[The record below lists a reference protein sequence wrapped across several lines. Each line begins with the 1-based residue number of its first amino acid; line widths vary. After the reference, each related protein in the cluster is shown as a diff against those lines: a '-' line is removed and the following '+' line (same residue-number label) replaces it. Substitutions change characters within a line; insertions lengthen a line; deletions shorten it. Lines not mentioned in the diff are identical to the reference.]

1 LLCATFLYSRNTL
14 FKSIQSRGIK
24 AIRFC
29 VILPPHTNIT
39 MRIAI
44 NGFGRIG
51 RIFLRTILSKNDI
64 KVVAINDL
72 TDTHTLAHLFK
83 YDSVHRGFKG
93 TVGFDE
99 DNLII
104 NGRQIKVFSQKD
116 PSGLPWNALN
126 IDLVIE
132 STGKFASRS
141 GAQQHLA
148 AGAKQV
154 IISAPA
160 SDKDVPTVVLGV
172 NDDSVDFTSPVISN
186 ASCTTNNVAA
196 MVKVLDDNWG
206 IVDGYI
212 TTVHSMT
219 GDQNLHDAP
228 HKDLRRAR
236 AASASIIPTTTGAA
250 KAITS
255 IFPHLNGRLGGAG
268 IRVPVLNGSLTDFTC
283 SLNKAVT
290 VAEINNAFKA
300 ASIGPMK
307 TVLEYTEDP
316 IVSSDILDNT
326 HSCIFDA
333 QLTSVVGGLV
343 KVVGW
348 YDNETG
354 YSSRLADVV
363 EKIKAANYSKA
374 FNT

>member
-1 LLCATFLYSRNTL
+1 
-14 FKSIQSRGIK
+14 
-24 AIRFC
+24 
-29 VILPPHTNIT
+29 

-51 RIFLRTILSKNDI
+51 RIFLRNILNRPGI
-64 KVVAINDL
+64 EVVAINDI
-72 TDTHTLAHLFK
+72 TNTHTLAHLFK
-83 YDSVHRGFKG
+83 YDTVHRGFKG
-93 TVGFDE
+93 EVTFD
-99 DNLII
+99 DKHLFI
-104 NGRQIKVFSQKD
+104 NSKSIRVLAEHIPVN
-116 PSGLPWNALN
+116 LPWAELD

-132 STGKFASRS
+132 STGRFASLD
-141 GAQQHLA
+141 GGQQHLA

-154 IISAPA
+154 LLSAPA
-160 SDKDVPTVVLGV
+160 GGKAVPTVVLGV
-172 NDDSVDFTSPVISN
+172 NDGEVDLRSPILSN

-196 MVKVLDDNWG
+196 MVKVLEDNWG
-206 IVDGYI
+206 ITEGYI

-255 IFPHLNGRLGGAG
+255 IFPHLESKLGGAG

-283 SLNKAVT
+283 LLKKPAT
-290 VAEINNAFKA
+290 VESINAAFKQA
-300 ASIGPMK
+300 AEGPLK
-307 TVLEYTEDP
+307 DILEYTEDP
-316 IVSSDILDNT
+316 IVSTDILDNP

-333 QLTSVVGGLV
+333 QLTSIVGDLV

-348 YDNETG
+348 YDNEMG
-354 YSSRLADVV
+354 YSSRLADLV
-363 EKIKAANYSKA
+363 EKIAVERLQHTESRV
-374 FNT
+374 

>member
-1 LLCATFLYSRNTL
+1 
-14 FKSIQSRGIK
+14 
-24 AIRFC
+24 
-29 VILPPHTNIT
+29 

-51 RIFLRTILSKNDI
+51 RIFLRTILAKPNI
-64 KVVAINDL
+64 QVVAINDL
-72 TDTHTLAHLFK
+72 ADTKTLAHLFK

-93 TVGFDE
+93 TVDSGDGYL
-99 DNLII
+99 LI
-104 NGRQIKVFSQKD
+104 NNQKIKVLQQTD
-116 PSGLPWNALN
+116 PAALPWNELD

-132 STGKFASRS
+132 STGKFISAA
-141 GAQQHLA
+141 GAQKHLT

-154 IISAPA
+154 IISAPPA
-160 SDKDVPTVVLGV
+160 DKSVPTVVLAV
-172 NDDSVDFTSPVISN
+172 NDDEVDLTSRILSN

-196 MVKVLDDNWG
+196 MVKILDQNWG
-206 IVDGYI
+206 ITDGYI

-255 IFPHLNGRLGGAG
+255 IFPHLDGHLGGAG

-283 SLNKAVT
+283 SLKSLPT
-290 VAEINNAFKA
+290 VQQINEVFKA
-300 ASIGPMK
+300 AAEGPMK
-307 TVLEYTEDP
+307 NVLEYTEDP
-316 IVSSDILDNT
+316 IVSTDILDNP

-348 YDNETG
+348 YDNEMG
-354 YSSRLADVV
+354 YSSRLADLV
-363 EKIKAANYSKA
+363 EKISLLR
-374 FNT
+374 

>member
-1 LLCATFLYSRNTL
+1 
-14 FKSIQSRGIK
+14 
-24 AIRFC
+24 
-29 VILPPHTNIT
+29 

-51 RIFLRTILSKNDI
+51 RIFLRTILAKHGI
-64 KVVAINDL
+64 TVVAINDQ
-72 TDTHTLAHLFK
+72 TDTATLAHLFK

-93 TVGFDE
+93 TVTNDE
-99 DNLII
+99 RHLYI
-104 NGRQIKVFSQKD
+104 NGNTIKVYQQPD
-116 PSGLPWNALN
+116 PALLPWNELD

-132 STGKFASRS
+132 STGKFITQNGASK
-141 GAQQHLA
+141 HLD

-160 SDKDVPTVVLGV
+160 TDKTMPTVVLGV
-172 NDDSVDFTSPVISN
+172 NDGTIDLRSSILSN

-196 MVKVLDDNWG
+196 MVKILDDNWH
-206 IVDGYI
+206 IKDGYI

-250 KAITS
+250 KAITN
-255 IFPHLNGRLGGAG
+255 IFPHLEGRLGGAG

-283 SLNKAVT
+283 SLEKQPT
-290 VAEINNAFKA
+290 VAEINAAFKA
-300 ASIGPMK
+300 AANGPMK
-307 TVLEYTEDP
+307 NVLEYTEDP
-316 IVSSDILDNT
+316 IVSTDILDNP
-326 HSCIFDA
+326 HSCIFDS
-333 QLTSVVGGLV
+333 QLTSIVGGLV

-348 YDNETG
+348 YDNEMG
-354 YSSRLADVV
+354 YSSRLADLV
-363 EKIKAANYSKA
+363 EEISQLPA
-374 FNT
+374 

>member
-1 LLCATFLYSRNTL
+1 
-14 FKSIQSRGIK
+14 
-24 AIRFC
+24 
-29 VILPPHTNIT
+29 

-51 RIFLRTILSKNDI
+51 RIFLRSILNRPGID
-64 KVVAINDL
+64 VVAINDL
-72 TDTHTLAHLFK
+72 TDTQTLAHLFK

-93 TVGFDE
+93 KVDFDG
-99 DNLII
+99 DNLYI
-104 NGRQIKVFSQKD
+104 NDHEIRVFAERD
-116 PSGLPWNALN
+116 PSALPWKKLD

-132 STGKFASRS
+132 STGKFTSKE
-141 GAQQHLA
+141 GAEQHLI

-154 IISAPA
+154 IISAPPT
-160 SDKDVPTVVLGV
+160 DKSVPTVVLGV
-172 NDDSVDFTSPVISN
+172 NDKDVDLTSPILSN

-196 MVKVLDDNWG
+196 MVKILDENWG
-206 IVDGYI
+206 IIDGYI

-250 KAITS
+250 KAITN
-255 IFPHLNGRLGGAG
+255 IFPHLEGRLGGAG

-283 SLNKAVT
+283 SLKIDTT
-290 VAEINNAFKA
+290 VEAINEAFKNA
-300 ASIGPMK
+300 AAKGSFKDI
-307 TVLEYTEDP
+307 LEYTEDP
-316 IVSSDILDNT
+316 IVSTDILDNP

-333 QLTSVVGGLV
+333 QLTSIVGGLV

-348 YDNETG
+348 YDNEMG
-354 YSSRLADVV
+354 YSSRLADLVV
-363 EKIKAANYSKA
+363 KISLLK
-374 FNT
+374 

>member
-1 LLCATFLYSRNTL
+1 
-14 FKSIQSRGIK
+14 
-24 AIRFC
+24 
-29 VILPPHTNIT
+29 

-51 RIFLRTILSKNDI
+51 RIFLRTILLKDNI
-64 KVVAINDL
+64 EVVAINDL
-72 TDTHTLAHLFK
+72 TDTATLTHLFK

-93 TVGFDE
+93 TVAFTTDC
-99 DNLII
+99 LLI
-104 NGRQIKVFSQKD
+104 NGKTIKVYQQKD
-116 PSGLPWNALN
+116 PAALPWAELD

-132 STGKFASRS
+132 STGKFISAE
-141 GAQQHLA
+141 GAHKHLT

-154 IISAPA
+154 IISAPP
-160 SDKDVPTVVLGV
+160 SDRSVPTIVLGV
-172 NDDSVDFTSPVISN
+172 NDEKINLHSPILSN

-196 MVKVLDDNWG
+196 MVKILDDNWG
-206 IVDGYI
+206 ITDGYI

-250 KAITS
+250 KAITN
-255 IFPHLNGRLGGAG
+255 IFPHLEGRLGGAG

-283 SLNKAVT
+283 SLKTIPT
-290 VAEINNAFKA
+290 VEEINAAFRA
-300 ASIGPMK
+300 AAYGPMK
-307 TVLEYTEDP
+307 TILEYTEDP
-316 IVSSDILDNT
+316 IVSTDILGNP

-348 YDNETG
+348 YDNEMG
-354 YSSRLADVV
+354 YSSRLADLVK
-363 EKIKAANYSKA
+363 KISLLNK
-374 FNT
+374 